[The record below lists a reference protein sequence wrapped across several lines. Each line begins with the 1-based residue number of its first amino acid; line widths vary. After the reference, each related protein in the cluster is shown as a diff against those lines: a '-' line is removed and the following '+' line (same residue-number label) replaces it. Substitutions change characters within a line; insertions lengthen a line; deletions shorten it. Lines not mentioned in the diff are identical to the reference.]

1 MASMDLQPIGY
12 KFVDAAKLLTLSRG
26 HIYKLVEDGKL
37 ERIQVTEGRYV
48 ITYESLV
55 AYMDAARAGKDMK
68 TYTYQVKVQRPGS
81 RGNPQAQD
89 EKKGVV
95 SGLLARFGLG
105 GAG

>member
-1 MASMDLQPIGY
+1 
-12 KFVDAAKLLTLSRG
+12 
-26 HIYKLVEDGKL
+26 
-37 ERIQVTEGRYV
+37 VTQGRYV

-55 AYMDAARAGKDMK
+55 AYMDAARAGRDMK

-81 RGNPQAQD
+81 RGNSQAQD